1 VDLGLVEIAYTEA
14 NEAKRKKMWEIRD
27 AIVKDLQDHFPGLTK
42 TSDSKYGIVLAQLMR
57 EIPLIPALFR
67 VS

>member
-1 VDLGLVEIAYTEA
+1 MPRWQVEQRMA
-14 NEAKRKKMWEIRD
+14 
-27 AIVKDLQDHFPGLTK
+27 
-42 TSDSKYGIVLAQLMR
+42 KYGIVLMQLMR